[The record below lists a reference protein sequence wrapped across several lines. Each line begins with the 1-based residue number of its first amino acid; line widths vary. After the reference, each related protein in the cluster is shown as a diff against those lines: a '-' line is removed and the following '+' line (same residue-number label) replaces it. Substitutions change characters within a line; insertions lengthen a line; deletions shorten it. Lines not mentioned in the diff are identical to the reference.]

1 MLLSTKNIDYI
12 FKKQITSLIFKEHF
26 ARYLKSSLMS
36 TKFLLLLFNFT
47 LSISTMAQINS
58 KNEVI
63 KKIEIDSFSHR
74 LALEMGLKIIELAK
88 SRNQHIAIEICRLNQ
103 TIFIYVDDSL
113 PVDKH
118 NWLRRKANVAK
129 QFEES
134 SLSVKNDLIEGKMS
148 LINTFGLDEKDYVAK
163 GGSIPIF
170 VKNSGMIATITV
182 SGLHDEEDHNI
193 IIEALKG
200 KYF

>member
-63 KKIEIDSFSHR
+63 KKIEIDSFSNR

-182 SGLHDEEDHNI
+182 SGLYPSEQLHYLPSNWQ
-193 IIEALKG
+193 
-200 KYF
+200 